1 MDIATQQKETLDR
14 LARTLDEYLDAVPRQ
29 KLPNPP
35 DLLAIFAR
43 LDALEKE
50 IDASYPAQLRHYL
63 YQKSY
68 RKAHLYLQDRDSEN
82 VKGNCGR

>member
-1 MDIATQQKETLDR
+1 MDTAAQKEETLDR

-63 YQKSY
+63 FQKSY
-68 RKAHLYLQDRDSEN
+68 RKAHLFLEGQDSSN
-82 VKGNCGR
+82 TKGSC